1 MTRTIL
7 RRLLHAL
14 VALWAA
20 ASLVWIFMFAIPGD
34 PARLLAGPRADA
46 RTLEAVREEWGLDE
60 PPLRRY
66 AAYLG
71 RLARV
76 ELGKSYFQRR
86 PVAEILGEALA
97 RTAFLAVAAMILAVG
112 AGTLLGVMAARR
124 GGLVDGLVTAGTL
137 AGIAVPSF
145 WLGLFLMI
153 IFGSTLRW
161 LPVSGYGN
169 GPTLFGIQAP
179 GIGHLVLP
187 AITLAAFPAALIG
200 RVTRSALLEQ
210 MKTEYVL
217 AARARGL
224 SSASVVWRHAFR
236 NSLGP
241 VVTLGGLLLA
251 TLLGGAVATEI
262 VFSWPGIGRA
272 IFTALRQRDLPVVEG
287 GVILLTAIFL
297 AANLAVD
304 LAYAFIDPRIRAPER

>member
-1 MTRTIL
+1 VTRTIL
-7 RRLLHAL
+7 RRLLHAVL
-14 VALWAA
+14 VLWAA
-20 ASLVWIFMFAIPGD
+20 ASLVWLFMFVIPGD

-46 RTLEAVREEWGLDE
+46 RTLEAVRAEWGLDQ

-66 AAYLG
+66 VTYLG
-71 RLARV
+71 RLARA
-76 ELGKSYFQRR
+76 ELGSSYFQRR
-86 PVAEILGEALA
+86 PVAAILGEALV
-97 RTAFLAVAAMILAVG
+97 RTAFLAVAAMTLAVG
-112 AGTLLGVMAARR
+112 AGVLLGVAAAWR
-124 GGLVDGLVTAGTL
+124 GGLVDALVTAGTL

-153 IFGSTLRW
+153 IFASTLQW
-161 LPVSGYGN
+161 FPVSGYGE
-169 GPTLFGIQAP
+169 GPTLLGIRIP
-179 GIGHLVLP
+179 GISHLVLP

-210 MKTEYVL
+210 MRTEYVL

-224 SSASVVWRHAFR
+224 PSASVVWRHAFR
-236 NSLGP
+236 NSLSP

-262 VFSWPGIGRA
+262 VFSWPGIGRV
-272 IFTALRQRDLPVVEG
+272 IFSALRQRDLPVVEG
-287 GVILLTAIFL
+287 GVILLTAIFI

-304 LAYAFIDPRIRAPER
+304 LAYAFIDPRIRTLER